1 VSIRQRLYPDQESA
15 VWLAKHCSDS
25 RFVYNLGLEQRTL
38 WRRHRVARINA
49 TTQMKELAAARQA
62 NDWLKYGSSSVQQA
76 ALRDLDRAFRNWW
89 KNPGH
94 FSRPT
99 WRRAG
104 CHEGFYVRDL
114 CIRQI
119 NRNWAEVAIPKAG
132 WVRFRATRA
141 WADIEA
147 ATSARVNLDRSGRW
161 HISFTTPAPAFQ
173 REPTGAVV
181 GLDMGIATTVT
192 TSNGAHL
199 RMPKVLSPAET
210 QRKRR
215 LQRQLSRQQKGSNR
229 RAHTK
234 LCPARLAAKEADRRR
249 DWIEQTTTHLVR
261 NCDFIAIEDL
271 AVKNMVR
278 SAKGTVDR
286 PGRNVRQ
293 KAALN
298 RAIHG
303 QSWSRFRQRLTDK
316 AIYATG
322 LDGTPGPVELVA
334 VNAAFTSQRCSG
346 CGYTASENRE
356 SQAIFRCRAC
366 RHTPNADVN
375 AARNILAAGLAV
387 SGRGG
392 TSHAPLVPDRDR
404 VDQAPRP
411 DETSTTP
418 NPVAA

>member
-1 VSIRQRLYPDQESA
+1 
-15 VWLAKHCSDS
+15 
-25 RFVYNLGLEQRTL
+25 
-38 WRRHRVARINA
+38 
-49 TTQMKELAAARQA
+49 M
-62 NDWLKYGSSSVQQA
+62 
-76 ALRDLDRAFRNWW
+76 
-89 KNPGH
+89 
-94 FSRPT
+94 
-99 WRRAG
+99 
-104 CHEGFYVRDL
+104 
-114 CIRQI
+114 
-119 NRNWAEVAIPKAG
+119 
-132 WVRFRATRA
+132 
-141 WADIEA
+141 
-147 ATSARVNLDRSGRW
+147 NLDRSGRW

-173 REPTGAVV
+173 REPTGAEI
-181 GLDMGIATTVT
+181 GLDMGIAATVT

-199 RMPKVLSPAET
+199 RMPSLLSLGET

-215 LQRQLSRQQKGSNR
+215 LQRQLARQQKGSNR

-234 LCPARLAAKEADRRR
+234 ICLARLAAKEADQRR
-249 DWIEQTTTHLVR
+249 DWIEQTTTRLVR
-261 NCDFIAIEDL
+261 NCDFIAVEDL
-271 AVKNMVR
+271 AVKNLVR
-278 SAKGTVDR
+278 SVKGTVDR

-293 KAALN
+293 KAGLN

-316 AIYATG
+316 ATHAAG
-322 LDGTPGPVELVA
+322 LDGAPRPVELVA
-334 VNAAFTSQRCSG
+334 VNPAYTSQRCSD

-366 RHTPNADVN
+366 GHAANADVN

-392 TSHAPLVPDRDR
+392 TSHAPLVPDRDL